1 VIPKNPSDVFG
12 YVSCDL
18 VSPFIDLTFND
29 DDKLEFE
36 IRGDRGVGVYLL
48 YIGGIKREWVVP
60 EITPASDG
68 YKKWSYDLEV
78 DQVFTTNK
86 KKRKL
91 MQTRKARVMI
101 SVWVFAKD
109 FVIGQ
114 KWSPTEIRNIVT
126 PPLYDAAFERLRPND
141 NPKITYQ
148 GNSKIQVEW
157 DAGVLESAPTPA
169 GPWSS
174 EKGES
179 PLLLSVDEGMEFYR
193 LRARVGGQ

>member
-1 VIPKNPSDVFG
+1 MIPKNPSDVFG
-12 YVSCDL
+12 YVYCDL

-36 IRGDRGVGVYLL
+36 IRGDRGVWVYLL
-48 YIGGIKREWVVP
+48 YIGGSKREWVVP
-60 EITPASDG
+60 EITLASDG

-91 MQTRKARVMI
+91 MQTRKARVII

-126 PPLYDAAFERLRPND
+126 PPL
-141 NPKITYQ
+141 
-148 GNSKIQVEW
+148 
-157 DAGVLESAPTPA
+157 
-169 GPWSS
+169 
-174 EKGES
+174 
-179 PLLLSVDEGMEFYR
+179 
-193 LRARVGGQ
+193 